1 MAQAPA
7 VLRMVMRRSLGLA
20 AAGIAARVGAGRY
33 LAKYLAS
40 LLFGVQPAETG
51 LSGKQAVYLR

>member
-1 MAQAPA
+1 
-7 VLRMVMRRSLGLA
+7 MVMRRSLGLA